1 MLGLLAQIKTFLLT
15 LLLGII
21 AGIIFHYYQ
30 LTIRALRARKYSL
43 YLLGPL
49 FLCLLMILLIS
60 GGMLLINQGELRIF
74 IFLVLIA
81 GGFMYFKLMA
91 GITNRPLSGL
101 AKSSA
106 RILQMIGNML
116 VKPCQWM
123 KKIAQFLWRRI
134 HASPPP
140 EDS

>member
-30 LTIRALRARKYSL
+30 LTIRALRAGKYSL
-43 YLLGPL
+43 YLLDL
-49 FLCLLMILLIS
+49 FLWLLMILLIS
-60 GGMLLINQGELRIF
+60 GGMLLINQGELRIY

-81 GGFMYFKLMA
+81 GSFIYFKLLADIM
-91 GITNRPLSGL
+91 NRPLSGL

-106 RILQMIGNML
+106 LILRIIGHMFVRPFAWGKNS
-116 VKPCQWM
+116 
-123 KKIAQFLWRRI
+123 AQLFWRRL
-134 HASPPP
+134 HESPPP
-140 EDS
+140 EDN

>member
-43 YLLGPL
+43 YLLDL
-49 FLCLLMILLIS
+49 FIWLLMILLIS
-60 GGMLLINQGELRIF
+60 GGMLFINQGEFRIY

-81 GGFMYFKLMA
+81 GGFIYFKLMA
-91 GITNRPLSGL
+91 GIMNSPLGGL
-101 AKSSA
+101 ARSSA
-106 RILQMIGNML
+106 FILRAISHIFF
-116 VKPCQWM
+116 KPFEWI
-123 KKIAQFLWRRI
+123 KKSAQSFWHRK
-134 HASPPP
+134 HASPPS
-140 EDS
+140 EES

>member
-1 MLGLLAQIKTFLLT
+1 MLGLLAQIKTFFLT

-30 LTIRALRARKYSL
+30 LTIRALRARKYYL
-43 YLLGPL
+43 YLLDL
-49 FLCLLMILLIS
+49 FLWLFMILLIS
-60 GGMLLINQGELRIF
+60 VGMLVINQGELRVY

-81 GGFMYFKLMA
+81 GSLIYFKLVARFM
-91 GITNRPLSGL
+91 NRPLGEL

-106 RILQMIGNML
+106 AILLSVSNIL
-116 VKPCQWM
+116 IKPFDWI
-123 KKIAQFLWRRI
+123 KKGIQLFWRRM
-134 HASPPP
+134 HTSPPP

>member
-1 MLGLLAQIKTFLLT
+1 MLGLLAQIKTFFLT

-43 YLLGPL
+43 YLLDL
-49 FLCLLMILLIS
+49 FLWLLMILLIA

-74 IFLVLIA
+74 IFLVLVA
-81 GGFMYFKLMA
+81 GILIYFKLMA
-91 GITNRPLSGL
+91 RFMNKPLGGF

-106 RILQMIGNML
+106 LILKTMGKMAI
-116 VKPCQWM
+116 KPFAWM
-123 KKIAQFLWRRI
+123 KKSAQFHWRRL